1 MKVRRDFV
9 TNSSSSS
16 FIISKNNV
24 SRDQLLELLLEIA
37 NIECKK
43 WTDEPY
49 TLDDI
54 TDECVAYRYH
64 IEEATKDDPALICNG
79 WGWFDDDIKYDNHFI
94 IDNDGCCR
102 YDWTIIEQVLSKY
115 NIPFEY
121 GYCD

>member
-16 FIISKNNV
+16 FIISRNDV
-24 SRDQLLELLLEIA
+24 SRDRLTEILLEIA
-37 NIECKK
+37 NIECKE

-49 TLDDI
+49 TLDDV

-64 IEEATKDDPALICNG
+64 IDEATPDGPTAICDG
-79 WGWFDDDIKYDNHFI
+79 WGYYYTETVYDNHFI
-94 IDNDGCCR
+94 IDNDCCCR
-102 YDWTIIEQVLSKY
+102 YNWEIIEQVLSKY
-115 NIPFEY
+115 NIPFKY